1 VDEDRLR
8 EVAEELYGLRPE
20 EFTGARTAAEKHAR
34 ADGDRELAAA
44 VKALRRP
51 AVAAWAVNLLGRHRS
66 ELLTQVVSLGD
77 SLRQAQAQLQG
88 DELRELTRQRR
99 RLVAA
104 VTAEARALAES
115 EGQRLS
121 EAAVRQVEETL
132 QAAMANPEAAQAVL
146 SGLLAQPLSS
156 TGVESLT
163 GEALAVPLGAR
174 RPPAAPA
181 PAPPTLTVVRDDGRE
196 LREAEERAAEAD
208 GTLRTATRAR
218 DSVEKKRAKAEAK
231 LLQLEAELE
240 ELRRKVADAEEATE
254 AAAAKLSRHESS
266 LEDAQAEVESAQ
278 SEAQEAA
285 AEVAR
290 VRQRSRVRA
299 ATGRSST

>member
-20 EFTGARTAAEKHAR
+20 EFTGARTAAEKEAR
-34 ADGDRELAAA
+34 GAGDRELAAA

-51 AVAAWAVNLLGRHRS
+51 AVAAWVVNLLGRRNA

-104 VTAEARALAES
+104 VTAEARSLAES
-115 EGQRLS
+115 QGQRLS
-121 EAAVRQVEETL
+121 DAVVRQVEETL
-132 QAAMANPEAAQAVL
+132 QAAMADPRAAEAVL

-163 GEALAVPLGAR
+163 GEALAVPLGTR
-174 RPPAAPA
+174 RPPAEP
-181 PAPPTLTVVRDDGRE
+181 PPGPPTLTVVRDEGRE

-208 GTLRTATRAR
+208 DDLRRARKAR
-218 DSVEKKRAKAEAK
+218 DSQEKKRAKAEAK

-240 ELRRKVADAEEATE
+240 EARRKVAEAEEATE
-254 AAAAKLSRHESS
+254 AAAAKLSRVEAA
-266 LEDAQAEVESAQ
+266 LTDADSEVE
-278 SEAQEAA
+278 EARAA
-285 AEVAR
+285 AEDATDVAAR
-290 VRQRSRVRA
+290 LRRRA
-299 ATGRSST
+299 AR

>member
-20 EFTGARTAAEKHAR
+20 EFTGARTAAEKEAR
-34 ADGDRELAAA
+34 GAGDRELAAA

-51 AVAAWAVNLLGRHRS
+51 AVAAWAVNLLGRRNA

-104 VTAEARALAES
+104 VTAEARSLAES

-121 EAAVRQVEETL
+121 DAVVRQVEETL
-132 QAAMANPEAAQAVL
+132 QAAMADPRAAEAVL
-146 SGLLAQPLSS
+146 SGLLAQPLTS

-163 GEALAVPLGAR
+163 GEALAVPLGTR
-174 RPPAAPA
+174 RPPVDPA
-181 PAPPTLTVVRDDGRE
+181 PGPPTLTVVRDEGRE

-208 GTLRTATRAR
+208 DDLRRARKAR
-218 DSVEKKRAKAEAK
+218 DSQEKKRAKAEAK

-240 ELRRKVADAEEATE
+240 EARRKVAEAEEATE
-254 AAAAKLSRHESS
+254 AAAAKLSRVEAALGDADSEVEEAQS
-266 LEDAQAEVESAQ
+266 VAEDAADA
-278 SEAQEAA
+278 
-285 AEVAR
+285 VAR
-290 VRQRSRVRA
+290 LRRRTER
-299 ATGRSST
+299 

>member
-1 VDEDRLR
+1 MDEDRLR

-20 EFTGARTAAEKHAR
+20 EFTGARTAAEKEAR
-34 ADGDRELAAA
+34 AGGDRELAAA
-44 VKALRRP
+44 VRALRRP

-104 VTAEARALAES
+104 VTAEARAVAES

-121 EAAVRQVEETL
+121 ESAVRQVEETL
-132 QAAMANPEAAQAVL
+132 QAAMANPDAAEAVL

-156 TGVESLT
+156 TGLESLT

-174 RPPAAPA
+174 RPPTAPEA
-181 PAPPTLTVVRDDGRE
+181 QPPAPPTLTVVRDDGRE

-208 GTLRTATRAR
+208 DALRSATRAR
-218 DSVEKKRAKAEAK
+218 DSQEKKRAKAEAK

-240 ELRRKVADAEEATE
+240 ELRRKVVEAEEATE
-254 AAAAKLSRHESS
+254 AAAAKLSRHQAS
-266 LEDAQAEVESAQ
+266 LADADAEVQAART
-278 SEAQEAA
+278 EAQEAA
-285 AEVAR
+285 AEVDR
-290 VRQRSRVRA
+290 LRERS
-299 ATGRSST
+299 GP

>member
-8 EVAEELYGLRPE
+8 EVADELYGLRPE
-20 EFTGARTAAEKHAR
+20 EFTGARTAAEKEAR
-34 ADGDRELAAA
+34 AAGNRELAAA

-104 VTAEARALAES
+104 VTAEAREVAES
-115 EGQRLS
+115 QGQRLG

-132 QAAMANPEAAQAVL
+132 QAAMADPTAAEAVL
-146 SGLLAQPLSS
+146 SGFLAQPLSS

-163 GEALAVPLGAR
+163 AEALAVPLGSR
-174 RPPAAPA
+174 RPP
-181 PAPPTLTVVRDDGRE
+181 PAPPPRPPALTVVRDAGRE
-196 LREAEERAAEAD
+196 LREAEERSAEAD
-208 GTLRTATRAR
+208 DALRRATKAR
-218 DSVEKKRAKAEAK
+218 DSQEKKRAKAEAK

-240 ELRRKVADAEEATE
+240 ELRRKVAEAEEATE
-254 AAAAKLSRHESS
+254 AAAAKLTRVQES
-266 LEDAQAEVESAQ
+266 LADAEAEVGTAQAEAE
-278 SEAQEAA
+278 EAR
-285 AEVAR
+285 AR
-290 VRQRSRVRA
+290 L
-299 ATGRSST
+299 GRLRG

>member
-20 EFTGARTAAEKHAR
+20 EFTGARSAAEKQAR
-34 ADGDRELAAA
+34 ADGDRELASA

-77 SLRQAQAQLQG
+77 SLRQAQSQLQG

-104 VTAEARALAES
+104 VTAEARAVAES

-121 EAAVRQVEETL
+121 DAAVRQVEETL

-163 GEALAVPLGAR
+163 GEALAVPLGTR
-174 RPPAAPA
+174 RPPAAPE
-181 PAPPTLTVVRDDGRE
+181 PERPTLTVVRDDGRE

-208 GTLRTATRAR
+208 DTLRRAAKVR
-218 DSVEKKRAKAEAK
+218 DSLEKKRAKAEAK

-240 ELRRKVADAEEATE
+240 ELRRKVAEAEEATE
-254 AAAAKLSRHESS
+254 AAAAKLARHEAS
-266 LEDAQAEVESAQ
+266 LEDAEAEVESAQ
-278 SEAQEAA
+278 SVAREAA
-285 AEVAR
+285 VEVDR
-290 VRQRSRVRA
+290 LR
-299 ATGRSST
+299 G

>member
-20 EFTGARTAAEKHAR
+20 EFTGARTAAEKEAR
-34 ADGDRELAAA
+34 GAGDRELAAA

-51 AVAAWAVNLLGRHRS
+51 AVAAWVVNLLGRRNA

-104 VTAEARALAES
+104 VTAEARSLAES

-121 EAAVRQVEETL
+121 DAVVRQVEETL
-132 QAAMANPEAAQAVL
+132 QAAMADPRAAEAVL
-146 SGLLAQPLSS
+146 SGLLAQPVTS

-163 GEALAVPLGAR
+163 GEALAVPLGTR
-174 RPPAAPA
+174 RPPVDPA
-181 PAPPTLTVVRDDGRE
+181 PGPPTLTVVRDEGRE

-208 GTLRTATRAR
+208 DDLRRARKAR
-218 DSVEKKRAKAEAK
+218 DSQEKKRAKAEAK

-240 ELRRKVADAEEATE
+240 EARRKVAEAEEATE
-254 AAAAKLSRHESS
+254 AAAAKLSRVEAALGVADSEVEEAQS
-266 LEDAQAEVESAQ
+266 VAEDAADA
-278 SEAQEAA
+278 
-285 AEVAR
+285 VAR
-290 VRQRSRVRA
+290 LRRRTER
-299 ATGRSST
+299 

>member
-20 EFTGARTAAEKHAR
+20 EFTGARTAAEKEAR
-34 ADGDRELAAA
+34 SAGDRELAAA

-51 AVAAWAVNLLGRHRS
+51 AVAAWAVNLLGRQRS

-104 VTAEARALAES
+104 VTAEARAVAETH
-115 EGQRLS
+115 GQRLS
-121 EAAVRQVEETL
+121 ESAVRQVEETL
-132 QAAMANPEAAQAVL
+132 QAAMANPEAAEAVL
-146 SGLLAQPLSS
+146 SGLLTQPLSS
-156 TGVESLT
+156 TGLESLT
-163 GEALAVPLGAR
+163 GEALAVPLGTR
-174 RPPAAPA
+174 RPPTAPVTEA

-208 GTLRTATRAR
+208 DTLRSATKAR
-218 DSVEKKRAKAEAK
+218 DSQEKKRAKAEAK

-240 ELRRKVADAEEATE
+240 ELRRKVVEAEQATE
-254 AAAAKLSRHESS
+254 AAAAKLSRHQAS
-266 LEDAQAEVESAQ
+266 LEDADAEVRAAR
-278 SEAQEAA
+278 SEAEEAA
-285 AEVAR
+285 AEVDR
-290 VRQRSRVRA
+290 LRERS
-299 ATGRSST
+299 GS